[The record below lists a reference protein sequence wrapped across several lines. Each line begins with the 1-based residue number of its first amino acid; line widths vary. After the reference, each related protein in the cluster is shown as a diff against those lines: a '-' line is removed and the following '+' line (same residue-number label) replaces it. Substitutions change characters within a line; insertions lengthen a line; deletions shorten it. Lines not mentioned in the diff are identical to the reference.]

1 MDIFFKMIS
10 ISLITA
16 ILGLVLS
23 KESKDIALLIS
34 ITACVMIMWVG
45 FSYLSGVLSFFD
57 TLMDVTQIDSDMLT
71 ILLKATGVGILGE
84 ITALVCSD
92 AGNGALGKAVQVTS
106 SLVIMWI
113 ALPLFEG
120 LLQLIESVMEGL

>member
-1 MDIFFKMIS
+1 MDIFLKMIS

-45 FSYLSGVLSFFD
+45 FSYLHGVLSFFD

-84 ITALVCSD
+84 ITA
-92 AGNGALGKAVQVTS
+92 
-106 SLVIMWI
+106 
-113 ALPLFEG
+113 
-120 LLQLIESVMEGL
+120 